1 MGSGD
6 WKLPLPTIFSD
17 VRPRHATP
25 LLCAWGVKI
34 RVLAAARDGLQ
45 RRATP
50 RHAARAHSGECRA
63 RPDVEKTRR
72 GTHTTTTGSE
82 KRDFPA
88 KSAKLRTLAVAATG
102 QPRRAAARN
111 PSCTRSPRCRP
122 RPKVGRASPAHTR
135 RRTWGEKCAGGAE
148 RAGRVGQDE
157 ILTSVFFVG
166 IGQIMCWEV
175 GPDVVRPRF
184 ELGSP
189 R

>member
-6 WKLPLPTIFSD
+6 WKRPLATIFSY

-72 GTHTTTTGSE
+72 GTHTTTPGSG

-88 KSAKLRTLAVAATG
+88 KSAKLRLWRSLQPASRGAPLPAT
-102 QPRRAAARN
+102 RRALA
-111 PSCTRSPRCRP
+111 PQG
-122 RPKVGRASPAHTR
+122 VGRGPKSAGPAL
-135 RRTWGEKCAGGAE
+135 RTHGDAQGVRKCAGGAE
-148 RAGRVGQDE
+148 RAGGVGRDE
-157 ILTSVFFVG
+157 ILTSVFSVG
-166 IGQIMCWEV
+166 IGQIM
-175 GPDVVRPRF
+175 
-184 ELGSP
+184 
-189 R
+189 